1 MSAQPFLDQYLDMF
15 VDTSVFFF
23 FFFKVFFFGLVY
35 NMIYC
40 TSLSFGRRDLTVGC
54 ITVAN

>member
-23 FFFKVFFFGLVY
+23 FFLKYFFLG
-35 NMIYC
+35 
-40 TSLSFGRRDLTVGC
+40 
-54 ITVAN
+54 

>member
-23 FFFKVFFFGLVY
+23 FFKVFFLG
-35 NMIYC
+35 
-40 TSLSFGRRDLTVGC
+40 
-54 ITVAN
+54 